1 MILLTRLNGHPVT
14 LNAELIEAL
23 ESAPNQTVVQ
33 LATNNRY
40 VVREHVDEIVAKVIE
55 YRRKV
60 NSEGKVPN
68 PIKGY
73 ERA

>member
-1 MILLTRLNGHPVT
+1 

-23 ESAPNQTVVQ
+23 ESAPGQTVIQ
-33 LATNNRY
+33 LATSNRY
-40 VVREHVDEIVAKVIE
+40 VVRENVDEIIEKVIE

-60 NSEGKVPN
+60 NSESKVPN

-73 ERA
+73 ERT

>member
-1 MILLTRLNGHPVT
+1 MIGLTRLNGRPLT
-14 LNAELIEAL
+14 LNAELIESL
-23 ESAPNQTVVQ
+23 ESAPNQSVVQ

-40 VVREHVDEIVAKVIE
+40 VVRESVDEIIGKVIE

-60 NSEGKVPN
+60 NSESKVPN

-73 ERA
+73 ERT

>member
-1 MILLTRLNGHPVT
+1 MIRVTRLNGHPVT

-23 ESAPNQTVVQ
+23 ESASNQTVVH
-33 LATNNRY
+33 LATSNRY
-40 VVREHVDEIVAKVIE
+40 VVRESVDEIVEKVIE
-55 YRRKV
+55 YRRKL

-73 ERA
+73 ERT

>member
-1 MILLTRLNGHPVT
+1 MIALTRLNGHPFT
-14 LNAELIEAL
+14 INAELIEAL
-23 ESAPNQTVVQ
+23 ESASDQTVVQ

-40 VVREHVDEIVAKVIE
+40 VVRESVDEIVGKVIE

-68 PIKGY
+68 PIKGF

>member
-1 MILLTRLNGHPVT
+1 MIGLTRLNGRPLT
-14 LNAELIEAL
+14 LNAELIESL
-23 ESAPNQTVVQ
+23 ESAPNQSVVQ

-40 VVREHVDEIVAKVIE
+40 VVRESVDEIIGKVIE

-68 PIKGY
+68 PIKGF
-73 ERA
+73 ERT

>member
-1 MILLTRLNGHPVT
+1 MIKLTRLNGHPVT

-23 ESAPNQTVVQ
+23 ESAPNQSVVQ

-40 VVREHVDEIVAKVIE
+40 VVRESVDEIIEKVIE

-68 PIKGY
+68 PIKGF